1 VTGCWCAGAACVGVF
16 SVQRLPRGGPQLATA
31 AAGVAAVGLQLLSL
45 QANTIIGE
53 RRRSRVPAC
62 RARAL

>member
-1 VTGCWCAGAACVGVF
+1 VGVF